1 LSESF
6 RFRWVALQLDELR
19 RCLSRHQVE
28 QQLGRLPK
36 DLNESYD
43 RIIGRID
50 KRYYEDAEKLFRWL
64 AFSIRPLKLSEL
76 AEVVAVDFESQDVP
90 WFDCNRR
97 YYDEKD
103 VLTVCSGFASIS
115 EGTVKVITREEQFH

>member
-1 LSESF
+1 
-6 RFRWVALQLDELR
+6 
-19 RCLSRHQVE
+19 LSRHQVE

-64 AFSIRPLKLSEL
+64 AFSIRPLGLSEL
-76 AEVVAVDFESQDVP
+76 SEVVAVDFESQDVP

-97 YYDEKD
+97 YYDERD
-103 VLTVCSGFASIS
+103 VLTVCSGFVSIS
-115 EGTVKVITREEQFH
+115 EGTVTVVIH

>member
-1 LSESF
+1 LNESF

-19 RCLSRHQVE
+19 CCLSRHQVE

-36 DLNESYD
+36 DLSESYD

-64 AFSIRPLKLSEL
+64 AFSIRPLGLSEL
-76 AEVVAVDFESQDVP
+76 SEVVAVDFESQDVP
-90 WFDCNRR
+90 WFDCHRR
-97 YYDEKD
+97 YYDERD
-103 VLTVCSGFASIS
+103 VLTVCSGFVSIS
-115 EGTVKVITREEQFH
+115 EGTVTVVIH